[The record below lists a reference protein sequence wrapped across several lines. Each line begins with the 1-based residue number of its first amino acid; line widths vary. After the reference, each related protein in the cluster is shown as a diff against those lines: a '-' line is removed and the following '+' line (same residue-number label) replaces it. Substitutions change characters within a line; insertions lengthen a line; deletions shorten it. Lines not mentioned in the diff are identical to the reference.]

1 MRAPRSNQGELFQ
14 LGQLAADLLG
24 RFVEIQDGTRS
35 WRVFLFVHIDFEQHA
50 TDARAISGCLD
61 SLLERLELLADVAHS
76 RTTEDK
82 FIQALGHYLCALRNS
97 VGVYEHL
104 TRVIGFHFR
113 RQRLRGAFRV
123 WRLRRD
129 FDATVET
136 YRKHGLVFQRAW
148 NALEST

>member
-1 MRAPRSNQGELFQ
+1 MRAPRPNQGELFQ

-35 WRVFLFVHIDFEQHA
+35 WRVVLFVHIDFEQHA
-50 TDARAISGCLD
+50 TDACAISGCLD

-136 YRKHGLVFQRAW
+136 YRKHGLVLQRAW